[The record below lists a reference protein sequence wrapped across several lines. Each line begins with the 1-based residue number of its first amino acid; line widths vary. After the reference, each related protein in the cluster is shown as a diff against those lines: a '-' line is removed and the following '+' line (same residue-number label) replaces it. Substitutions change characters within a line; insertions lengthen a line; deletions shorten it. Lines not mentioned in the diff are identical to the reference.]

1 MLQGYTHRMCLPS
14 KTQYL
19 PFSGHTGVC
28 CIVGI
33 KEEYPMILG
42 FCSIQV
48 SLVLYVKSPIP

>member
-19 PFSGHTGVC
+19 PFSDHTGVW

-42 FCSIQV
+42 FN
-48 SLVLYVKSPIP
+48 P